1 MDLIEKFKR
10 QSRITQILDIA
21 FVICVIY
28 EIILIIQN
36 QSLNYYIVSLMLVI
50 LFIDGWAKLKNQ
62 LKVKIITY
70 FNLFYFFKAE
80 QLPEQLHHCPHHHR
94 GCEPIS
100 KAFPDLLPHP

>member
-50 LFIDGWAKLKNQ
+50 LFIDGWAKLKN
-62 LKVKIITY
+62 
-70 FNLFYFFKAE
+70 
-80 QLPEQLHHCPHHHR
+80 
-94 GCEPIS
+94 
-100 KAFPDLLPHP
+100 